1 MGDNDDDCCRT
12 PDNDDDG
19 LEARPEEVSSS
30 EDQKDLDRIMMLE
43 SKLSE
48 KEGFIETIEH
58 DLNVLRQRFEAI
70 NEELKTTEEEKEN
83 LEDILA
89 EEKDSRANDVRES
102 SRLTAA
108 VEEMSSKLSALEEVE
123 TQLAEVQSEK
133 TCLES
138 QQAELLT
145 QRDSLE
151 ARVAL
156 LESSASETSDSA
168 SQLGE
173 KYQESV
179 RVIEELQRKLEDASS
194 ESESVEADNEAQRLK
209 VSQCE
214 AEIQGLQE
222 QVESSENK
230 ISDLREAVA
239 KLTERRNS
247 LDASREQQRAEIAEY
262 QSQISVLQS
271 QPDLRAALRQ
281 AREEKEEKE
290 AEVVEQGREREVLQR
305 ELESLR
311 AVVIEVSGEN
321 SVLQDRLSEM
331 ERRETAGQSTG
342 PPPDITNNQQLPP
355 PDVASASRNI
365 DPDLT
370 AAASNIQR
378 LANPDIMDHG
388 DQEVGGDQDW
398 GQNWF
403 DQQQPAP
410 VQQQE
415 AEPVHDDQHH
425 LQPPVHQPAHH
436 QLAELEGR
444 VANQAATITRLEGE
458 LSHQREAGEVNS
470 NALQVL
476 ESNIW
481 EVTDARNQLLAQ
493 TGHNEHQLGE
503 LREALGR
510 NQAELSTVQQQLVV
524 RTEEVETLLR
534 EKEQLTAQTQP
545 SVSPAES
552 QPGPAEFTWNTASTE
567 FFSQPQQSTAGSFF
581 EDLGSSPAVPQTENY
596 LAAESSPQQQQPE
609 PPAGDEEELCR
620 LQEELGLK
628 IVLSEQLAA
637 ELQEL
642 KLQLAELEAKSGQL
656 ILTNQTSEEEKVCLR
671 TELSSATAQN
681 NQLEEER
688 VSLTAQV
695 SELQQRISLDS
706 GRSPE
711 PVVTQD
717 QNTTATSS
725 FTELSEP
732 TSQEAPST
740 AALFHQEQPTASS
753 FFTEDQSQAASSF
766 FTETHV
772 EDQNQT
778 ASSFF
783 TDSPAQDQIQ
793 ASSSF
798 FTDSPAQDQNQ
809 APAQS
814 ALPSASD
821 LRPEQLVANLD
832 WYQEQLGQ
840 YQQACQDWTLWG
852 EEKTR
857 EVSELKE
864 HLSYQTEAFRIKAA
878 ETEKLR
884 EKLQEQ
890 EEAEKRNDQGL
901 MKLKEL
907 EIADLRESLE
917 RLESEKEEGLEELTE
932 MRNTVAELRSLSE
945 TVENYNHDSAEL
957 LDTRTRL
964 EEVEGERTKM
974 VSELSDLRNEMATT
988 QFSNDKTIK
997 DLRKDFEE
1005 KLEEIEQLKS
1015 EKSET
1020 SQTILQ
1026 LENSLAE
1033 EKKMQEEIGDEYETM
1048 QLQVQESAGRVTD
1061 LLKEIEALK
1070 EQLVSEGESSS
1081 KSNKAEVEVSEKVA
1095 ELTSELEQYRQT
1107 CNDWN
1112 TWAEVRNTE
1121 YQQLLEAYTGYVEAY
1136 NNLQAEQKPTEVS
1149 SVEVDSLREELAAKT
1164 EELHQ
1169 LTDSLEKSKE
1179 TQAELDRKLAE
1190 ATSSAEETEQQYQTA
1205 LMAQQQLEQKLL
1217 ELTAEAESQL
1227 RTAEESYQ
1235 TSLQTQEENYQESLQ
1250 SKEESYQTSLQTQEA
1265 ARVAAGER
1273 EAQLRRE
1280 SEEREKVI
1288 TDLQQS
1294 LQANTEQQEEDVGSK
1309 ARAEYDTL
1317 LEAYNQYV
1325 VAYDYLNT
1333 EYAKLQTTLQEGPQQ
1348 PDLQPSLDG
1357 LQQQLQK
1364 KEAELESLRQQVEVK
1379 EKELVEKTATIA
1391 KMSISSALSSPM
1403 SRAVEEE
1410 EGWGLETAEVQQSSV
1425 SEEVLV
1431 LETELSELKNKLR
1444 TVEEEK
1450 TAAKLKSGKLLVK
1463 VKQLTKEV
1471 ETLKKKAGQSSGELD
1486 DLDRALQDEVKL
1498 QAEKVGQELREVK
1511 KELESIKLE
1520 KTHLV
1525 RKVDTLESGND
1536 RLVELKEKQDNE
1548 VQFLQFKL
1556 KEVTSQVAAQ
1566 QWELTE
1572 LQDQRDSELS
1582 DLRSRLAVFTSSGS
1596 ESSEGEARL
1605 EVAALTSQLAAARQE
1620 ADRLSS
1626 DLAVVSGS
1634 LAAAQ
1639 SEAATVK
1646 SQQIDLQDSIDR
1658 LTSEREELQAENR
1671 TLQLSFSSSS
1681 SSAGA
1686 YEEIVA
1692 LNNSLNAEI
1701 ASLKQFVQSGSP
1713 SLATPEPGSGSEP
1726 EVLREQ
1732 VRREQQLV
1740 VQLERDLQLK
1750 EESLRQLEEELFLAR
1765 DSKVKKE
1772 EELRTR
1778 RDSARESLD
1787 REVFAVFSD
1796 KNLVLENQ
1804 RLKTDLDNV
1813 SRERRHL
1820 SERISRWEEELSRE
1834 DIDVLGEAGLRQEL
1848 RVAIQTLQLRDHK

>member
-30 EDQKDLDRIMMLE
+30 EDQKDLDKILMLE

-83 LEDILA
+83 LEDSLA
-89 EEKDSRANDVRES
+89 REKDCRANDVRES

-133 TCLES
+133 ICLES

-156 LESSASETSDSA
+156 LESSASQTSDSA

-179 RVIEELQRKLEDASS
+179 RVIEELQGKLEEASE

-271 QPDLRAALRQ
+271 QPDLTAALRQ
-281 AREEKEEKE
+281 AREELDLVRQEKE

-321 SVLQDRLSEM
+321 SSLQDRLSEM

-355 PDVASASRNI
+355 PDVASASRNV

-370 AAASNIQR
+370 AAASNMQR

-398 GQNWF
+398 GRDWL
-403 DQQQPAP
+403 DQQEPAP

-415 AEPVHDDQHH
+415 AEPVHHDQYH

-436 QLAELEGR
+436 QLAELEDR
-444 VANQAATITRLEGE
+444 VASQSATIARLEGE

-493 TGHNEHQLGE
+493 TGHYEHQLGE

-510 NQAELSTVQQQLVV
+510 NQAELRTVQQQLVV

-552 QPGPAEFTWNTASTE
+552 QPGPAEFTWNTASNE
-567 FFSQPQQSTAGSFF
+567 FFSQPQQSTAASFF

-596 LAAESSPQQQQPE
+596 FAAESSPQQQPG
-609 PPAGDEEELCR
+609 PPARDEEELCR
-620 LQEELGLK
+620 LQEELRLK

-637 ELQEL
+637 ELQDVKQE
-642 KLQLAELEAKSGQL
+642 LAELEVKSGQL

-706 GRSPE
+706 QRSPE

-732 TSQEAPST
+732 SSQEAPST

-753 FFTEDQSQAASSF
+753 FFTEDQTQAASSF
-766 FTETHV
+766 FTETLV
-772 EDQNQT
+772 EEQNQT

-783 TDSPAQDQIQ
+783 TDSPAQDQTQ
-793 ASSSF
+793 GSSSF
-798 FTDSPAQDQNQ
+798 FTETPTEDQSQ

-821 LRPEQLVANLD
+821 LSPEQLVANLD

-857 EVSELKE
+857 EVSELNE

-917 RLESEKEEGLEELTE
+917 RLESEKE
-932 MRNTVAELRSLSE
+932 V
-945 TVENYNHDSAEL
+945 
-957 LDTRTRL
+957 
-964 EEVEGERTKM
+964 
-974 VSELSDLRNEMATT
+974 
-988 QFSNDKTIK
+988 
-997 DLRKDFEE
+997 
-1005 KLEEIEQLKS
+1005 
-1015 EKSET
+1015 
-1020 SQTILQ
+1020 
-1026 LENSLAE
+1026 
-1033 EKKMQEEIGDEYETM
+1033 
-1048 QLQVQESAGRVTD
+1048 
-1061 LLKEIEALK
+1061 
-1070 EQLVSEGESSS
+1070 
-1081 KSNKAEVEVSEKVA
+1081 
-1095 ELTSELEQYRQT
+1095 
-1107 CNDWN
+1107 
-1112 TWAEVRNTE
+1112 
-1121 YQQLLEAYTGYVEAY
+1121 
-1136 NNLQAEQKPTEVS
+1136 
-1149 SVEVDSLREELAAKT
+1149 
-1164 EELHQ
+1164 
-1169 LTDSLEKSKE
+1169 
-1179 TQAELDRKLAE
+1179 
-1190 ATSSAEETEQQYQTA
+1190 
-1205 LMAQQQLEQKLL
+1205 
-1217 ELTAEAESQL
+1217 
-1227 RTAEESYQ
+1227 
-1235 TSLQTQEENYQESLQ
+1235 
-1250 SKEESYQTSLQTQEA
+1250 
-1265 ARVAAGER
+1265 
-1273 EAQLRRE
+1273 
-1280 SEEREKVI
+1280 
-1288 TDLQQS
+1288 
-1294 LQANTEQQEEDVGSK
+1294 
-1309 ARAEYDTL
+1309 
-1317 LEAYNQYV
+1317 
-1325 VAYDYLNT
+1325 
-1333 EYAKLQTTLQEGPQQ
+1333 
-1348 PDLQPSLDG
+1348 
-1357 LQQQLQK
+1357 
-1364 KEAELESLRQQVEVK
+1364 
-1379 EKELVEKTATIA
+1379 
-1391 KMSISSALSSPM
+1391 
-1403 SRAVEEE
+1403 
-1410 EGWGLETAEVQQSSV
+1410 
-1425 SEEVLV
+1425 
-1431 LETELSELKNKLR
+1431 
-1444 TVEEEK
+1444 
-1450 TAAKLKSGKLLVK
+1450 
-1463 VKQLTKEV
+1463 
-1471 ETLKKKAGQSSGELD
+1471 
-1486 DLDRALQDEVKL
+1486 
-1498 QAEKVGQELREVK
+1498 
-1511 KELESIKLE
+1511 
-1520 KTHLV
+1520 
-1525 RKVDTLESGND
+1525 
-1536 RLVELKEKQDNE
+1536 
-1548 VQFLQFKL
+1548 
-1556 KEVTSQVAAQ
+1556 
-1566 QWELTE
+1566 
-1572 LQDQRDSELS
+1572 
-1582 DLRSRLAVFTSSGS
+1582 
-1596 ESSEGEARL
+1596 
-1605 EVAALTSQLAAARQE
+1605 
-1620 ADRLSS
+1620 
-1626 DLAVVSGS
+1626 
-1634 LAAAQ
+1634 
-1639 SEAATVK
+1639 
-1646 SQQIDLQDSIDR
+1646 
-1658 LTSEREELQAENR
+1658 
-1671 TLQLSFSSSS
+1671 
-1681 SSAGA
+1681 
-1686 YEEIVA
+1686 
-1692 LNNSLNAEI
+1692 
-1701 ASLKQFVQSGSP
+1701 
-1713 SLATPEPGSGSEP
+1713 
-1726 EVLREQ
+1726 
-1732 VRREQQLV
+1732 
-1740 VQLERDLQLK
+1740 
-1750 EESLRQLEEELFLAR
+1750 
-1765 DSKVKKE
+1765 
-1772 EELRTR
+1772 
-1778 RDSARESLD
+1778 
-1787 REVFAVFSD
+1787 
-1796 KNLVLENQ
+1796 
-1804 RLKTDLDNV
+1804 
-1813 SRERRHL
+1813 
-1820 SERISRWEEELSRE
+1820 
-1834 DIDVLGEAGLRQEL
+1834 
-1848 RVAIQTLQLRDHK
+1848 